1 MEPGTVTTEL
11 QEAAENASRR
21 VRDPAAMRKACE
33 EMDRIRKDVKRR
45 LGTVDIAVELIREA
59 REG

>member
-1 MEPGTVTTEL
+1 MEPVTVTTEL

-21 VRDPAAMRKACE
+21 VRDPATMRRACE

-59 REG
+59 REE